1 MRWAL
6 HHTSSSFLQNLL
18 SKEKLRLKKVW
29 QFLLLT
35 SLEKNKIYAVNH
47 FGDTDTSPP

>member
-6 HHTSSSFLQNLL
+6 HNTSSSFLQYLL
-18 SKEKLRLKKVW
+18 SKEKMRLKKGW

-35 SLEKNKIYAVNH
+35 SLEKNKTYALKH
-47 FGDTDTSPP
+47 FEDTDTSPP